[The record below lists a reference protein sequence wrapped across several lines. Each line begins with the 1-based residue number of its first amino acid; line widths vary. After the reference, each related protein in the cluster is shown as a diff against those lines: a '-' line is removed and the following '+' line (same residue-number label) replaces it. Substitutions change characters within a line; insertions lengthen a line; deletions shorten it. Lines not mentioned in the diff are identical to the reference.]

1 MRIFFFKLARL
12 IHPAKKLKSILFI
25 TILVALLC
33 IVFASQALAYEL
45 SGYATAEGRLFFN
58 DPLFPEQERDSMS
71 LAVQPELY
79 HELKD
84 GSSFTFTPFARLDS
98 ADSERSHFDIRELN
112 YIRLHENLELHIG
125 ISKVFWGVTEFVHLV
140 DIINQTD
147 AVEYLDGEDKLGQ
160 PMIHL
165 SIPRSWGVID
175 MFILPFFRERTFPGE
190 KGRFR
195 SSVVVDTD
203 ETIYQSSAEEYNID
217 LAARYSHSIGDWD
230 FGIYHF
236 NGTGREPTLLLRADS
251 SGNPF
256 FAPYYEQITQT
267 GIDVQMV
274 MGSWLFKLES
284 LFRSGQGDDFIA
296 GIGGFE
302 YSFVNIAA
310 SGTDIGFIGEWAYDE
325 RGDKATTA
333 SDNDLMAGVRLALN
347 DAESTEAI
355 MAITQDMDSDGTTL
369 SLESN
374 RRISDHWKIS
384 IDAFFVLDSSEED
397 IIHPLHDD
405 DSVQIELLYYF

>member
-1 MRIFFFKLARL
+1 MV
-12 IHPAKKLKSILFI
+12 S
-25 TILVALLC
+25 
-33 IVFASQALAYEL
+33 ASQSRAYEF
-45 SGYATAEGRLFFN
+45 SGYAAAEGRFFFN

-71 LAVQPELY
+71 LAIEPELY
-79 HELKD
+79 LEQED
-84 GSSFTFTPFARLDS
+84 GSSFTFTPFARFDS

-112 YIRLHENLELHIG
+112 YIWLHENLELHIG

-175 MFILPFFRERTFPGE
+175 MFVLPYFRERTFPGE

-195 SSVVVDTD
+195 SSVLVDTD
-203 ETIYQSSAEEYNID
+203 EAIYQSSAEEYNID

-236 NGTGREPTLLLRADS
+236 KGTGREPTLLLRTDS
-251 SGNPF
+251 SGTQF
-256 FAPYYEQITQT
+256 FVPYYEQISQT

-284 LFRSGQGDDFIA
+284 LYRSGQGDDFIA
-296 GIGGFE
+296 VVGGFE

-310 SGTDIGFIGEWAYDE
+310 SGIDLGFIGEWAYDE
-325 RGDKATTA
+325 RKDKATTA
-333 SDNDLMAGVRLALN
+333 FDNDLMIGARLALN

-355 MAITQDMDSDGTTL
+355 IAIIQDMDSDGTSL

-384 IDAFFVLDSSEED
+384 IDAFLVLDSSEED
-397 IIHPLHDD
+397 TIHSLRDD
-405 DSVQIELLYYF
+405 DSVQIELLYYY